1 MADNFGFSDFVEDFL
16 SGDLPYS
23 PYSAHVA
30 SYVKTLDVEGLD
42 RKVLVLRY
50 EDLKTDWDT
59 QVERIELFLGL
70 VPLEEGY
77 LKWIR

>member
-1 MADNFGFSDFVEDFL
+1 MAENFGFSDFVEDFL

-23 PYSAHVA
+23 PYPAHVA
-30 SYVKTLDVEGLD
+30 SYVKALDVEGLR

-50 EDLKTDWDT
+50 EDLKKDWDS
-59 QVERIELFLGL
+59 QVERIQLFLGL
-70 VPLEEGY
+70 GELEEGY